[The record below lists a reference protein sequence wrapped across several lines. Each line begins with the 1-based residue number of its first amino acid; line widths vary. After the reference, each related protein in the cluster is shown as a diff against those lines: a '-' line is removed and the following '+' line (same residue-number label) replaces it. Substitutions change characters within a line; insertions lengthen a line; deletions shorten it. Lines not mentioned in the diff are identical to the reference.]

1 MKETSEQYSGREKQ
15 SNVRGSAI
23 ISLVFGEASKEQV

>member
-23 ISLVFGEASKEQV
+23 ISLGEASKEQV